1 MKSTASLKII
11 IAKQIFDTSMI
22 PNSNFEWGTSVLRSA
37 NCEGSGQKRVIDFT
51 KLAIDGLGKVLQTT
65 VSND

>member
-22 PNSNFEWGTSVLRSA
+22 PNSNFEWGRVVFAEIGFRTSLDNNA
-37 NCEGSGQKRVIDFT
+37 G
-51 KLAIDGLGKVLQTT
+51 
-65 VSND
+65 

>member
-22 PNSNFEWGTSVLRSA
+22 PNSNFEWGKDVFAEIGVSA
-37 NCEGSGQKRVIDFT
+37 PLDKMYGTPRFASEKF
-51 KLAIDGLGKVLQTT
+51 K
-65 VSND
+65 